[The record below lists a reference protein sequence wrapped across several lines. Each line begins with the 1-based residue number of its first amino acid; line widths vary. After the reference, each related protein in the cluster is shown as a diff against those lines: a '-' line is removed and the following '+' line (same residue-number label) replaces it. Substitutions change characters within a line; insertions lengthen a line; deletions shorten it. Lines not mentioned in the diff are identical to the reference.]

1 METLREET
9 PQLGFPG
16 KDGKGGWTGQ
26 AEFRQVQRPRV
37 QKQHGTSEK
46 LYLVP

>member
-1 METLREET
+1 MEALREET

-16 KDGKGGWTGQ
+16 KKEEGGWSSE
-26 AEFRQVQRPRV
+26 AEFQQVLEVPRV

-46 LYLVP
+46 L